1 MKSTIQ
7 EKRKL
12 VNSVFS
18 SVNKK
23 YDLMNDIMSFGI
35 HRLWKEKLIDWM
47 SPQAGSSLIDVAS
60 GTGDIAKLFLKRLN
74 KNGVVTCVEPN
85 SEMLEQGRIKLKKF
99 KSIKWINSQ
108 AEKLPFSEDTFDYYT
123 ISYGIRNVT
132 NINVALKEAFRVLKP
147 GGRFMC
153 LEFSKINNEILNFLY
168 NQYSKTI
175 PFIGKFIV
183 GNEKPYKYLIDSIDK
198 FYNQEELAMMMLKSG
213 FHDVQFNL
221 SNGISAIHS
230 LEDLNVQKSNKI
242 VQIARKCPLQVRWNY
257 KRDTQI
263 THKRYFFLYNV
274 NRISLWANR

>member
-175 PFIGKFIV
+175 PFIGKLIV
-183 GNEKPYKYLIDSIDK
+183 GKDEPYKYLINSIEQ
-198 FYNQEELAMMMLKSG
+198 FYTQKQLLELIYNNG
-213 FHDVQFNL
+213 FSNVEFRNL

-230 LEDLNVQKSNKI
+230 GWKI
-242 VQIARKCPLQVRWNY
+242 
-257 KRDTQI
+257 
-263 THKRYFFLYNV
+263 
-274 NRISLWANR
+274 